1 MRRGVPVLAALVAAL
16 ALAPAGAA
24 AEPPAAGLL
33 VPGVSLGG
41 LRLGMSRTDVEV
53 RWGRAYGVC
62 RSCRVTT
69 WYFNLFAHQPEGAG
83 VELRGGRVSAVFT
96 LWAPRGWQTNRRV
109 RIGDSAARVSQVYG
123 EQLTRR
129 RCGSYDALL
138 LARGGTRTAFYV
150 LDGEVWAF
158 GLLDGRAAVCR

>member
-1 MRRGVPVLAALVAAL
+1 MAGLAAAVAL
-16 ALAPAGAA
+16 ALSAPAPS
-24 AEPPAAGLL
+24 AEPPATGTL

-41 LRLGMSRTDVEV
+41 LRLGMTPTAVEA

-83 VELRGGRVSAVFT
+83 VELRDGRVSGIFT
-96 LWAPRGWQTNRRV
+96 LWAPAGWQTNRRV
-109 RIGDSAARVSQVYG
+109 RIGDSAARVAQVYG
-123 EQLTRR
+123 ERLTRR

-138 LARGGTRTAFYV
+138 LPRGATRTAFYV